1 MKENECEIIKMPVM
15 HILVNI
21 ARLLKL
27 AKIHND
33 DAVEIIVMK
42 NQITILKQKGE

>member
-1 MKENECEIIKMPVM
+1 MTCEIIKMPVM

-42 NQITILKQKGE
+42 NQITILNVNKKGKK